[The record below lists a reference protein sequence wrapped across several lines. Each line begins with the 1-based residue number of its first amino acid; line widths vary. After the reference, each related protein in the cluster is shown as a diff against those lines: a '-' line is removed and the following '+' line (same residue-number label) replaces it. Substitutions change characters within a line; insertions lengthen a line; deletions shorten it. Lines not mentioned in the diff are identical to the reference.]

1 MDKPKLKSWQQAA
14 ADVAEFAYSR
24 VPHAQELAESVI
36 NRAVAPEVDA
46 GDNLSPVPDHE
57 MVAQNI
63 AYEKG
68 MWVTARVTSRQ
79 VMNPRLVWAKSESPD
94 AQQIVFK
101 VNNQHDWRPNDQIEG
116 TVSRV
121 DGVIVMADAAQ
132 GGPRWNK
139 FGKRSV

>member
-1 MDKPKLKSWQQAA
+1 MDKPKLKSWQKAA
-14 ADVAEFAYSR
+14 E
-24 VPHAQELAESVI
+24 ELAETVMSTVP
-36 NRAVAPEVDA
+36 ASED
-46 GDNLSPVPDHE
+46 LSPVPDAAV
-57 MVAQNI
+57 VAQSI

-79 VMNPRLVWAKSESPD
+79 VMNPRLVWAKAESPD

-139 FGKRSV
+139 FGKRAV